1 MLTARFQLT
10 KKFSSAWL
18 TLETSL
24 QVLSIPGCGLAPWK
38 YLSVSNRC
46 SVQLNCAWESIWM
59 IFILFVSLLSGV
71 ESTILNVSSGSE
83 MSSKARQLGEHF
95 RLHGTPVMIGILK
108 SSILKRLFK
117 LELQPGCNSN
127 EKAPLEL
134 HQKLCRPIRIDPNS
148 QMRNVDK
155 LAYNVVDCIR
165 SSVVV
170 SRHLQSIPIP
180 LHLGMWG

>member
-127 EKAPLEL
+127 EKGPFEL
-134 HQKLCRPIRIDPNS
+134 YSNWSKFVVNSNTPAFPISWHKIVRFIWSELTIWIKIDSN
-148 QMRNVDK
+148 
-155 LAYNVVDCIR
+155 
-165 SSVVV
+165 
-170 SRHLQSIPIP
+170 HLQFKSCAYFV
-180 LHLGMWG
+180 L